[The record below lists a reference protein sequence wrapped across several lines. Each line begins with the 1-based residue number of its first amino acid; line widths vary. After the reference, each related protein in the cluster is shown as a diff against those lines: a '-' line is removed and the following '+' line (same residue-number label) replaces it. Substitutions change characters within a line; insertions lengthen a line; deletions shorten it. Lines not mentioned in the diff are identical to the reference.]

1 MNYKVTIAFDGSAY
15 KGWQSQKNAITVQ
28 QVMTETAERFFTA
41 EASVTGCSRTDS
53 GVHAENYVCN
63 IKTDRAIPEDAVVR
77 GMNSFLPS
85 SIAVKKCEIVD
96 DGFHARYN
104 AVSKEYHY
112 KILNSSVPD
121 PFLSG
126 RAYFLSAKLDV
137 EKMAADARLIE
148 GTHNFASFMASGSK
162 IVDPTR
168 TVYKTSVTKDGDLIT
183 FSISADGF
191 LYNMVRIIVGT
202 LVDLNL
208 GRTPLTMTEIIE
220 AQDRSKA
227 GFTASPDGLV
237 LYQVNY

>member
-1 MNYKVTIAFDGSAY
+1 MKTVLQLSFNGSAY
-15 KGWQSQKNAITVQ
+15 TGWQVQPNTVSVQKTVQNAI
-28 QVMTETAERFFTA
+28 E
-41 EASVTGCSRTDS
+41 EALGHAVKLTGCSRTDS

-168 TVYKTSVTKDGDLIT
+168 TVYKTSVTKEGDLIT

-227 GFTASPDGLV
+227 GFTASPDGLL
-237 LYQVNY
+237 LYRVNY